1 MACGSRQ
8 SRRDVSAPSL
18 ALGARPWAHVSS
30 PIAVRGS
37 AGPMWFYAPGPTPG
51 LLPGVGRGG
60 IIPKGSGEVELVPQ
74 PSGEVE
80 PMP

>member
-1 MACGSRQ
+1 
-8 SRRDVSAPSL
+8 
-18 ALGARPWAHVSS
+18 
-30 PIAVRGS
+30 
-37 AGPMWFYAPGPTPG
+37 MWFYAPGPTPG